1 MKFCLCWLDAN
12 ESLDSGKSHG
22 IQHLVDT
29 SGMFDLQV
37 NDSAPPTYQHAA
49 VHRIDFIFGMEGVQ
63 QALHRSGMLS
73 FTEGISS
80 DHRALFVDLG
90 VPSLLTSTPSPI
102 VPSST
107 RALHHSGNP
116 AKVEKYNEE
125 MMKYYD
131 EHGIFKRMDRL
142 KKQSP
147 HMTKK
152 QVRSRLNAL
161 DQDIGRAMAAAAAY
175 GKSASHS
182 TQ

>member
-107 RALHHSGNP
+107 RALYSGNP
-116 AKVEKYNEE
+116 AKAEKYNEE

-131 EHGIFKRMDRL
+131 DHRIFKRMDWL

-147 HMTKK
+147 QMTKK

-161 DQDIGRAMAAAAAY
+161 DRDMGRAMVAAAACE
-175 GKSASHS
+175 KSALHS
-182 TQ
+182 TP